1 MSTARDYIRE
11 DMNKRP
17 EQIQRE
23 ADEVRAD
30 MEHTVDDLVNQLSPG
45 QLINQAMT
53 LFRGDGN
60 RNFVQNLS
68 TQVQNNPVPAILAGV
83 GLTWLMSASK
93 QPPAAGESRPSSGA
107 VHHGVQSASAKMS
120 SATDRARSSASSV
133 TQGAKEKQQD
143 LAEGARDMGH
153 RVSDAGHQTLEA
165 SRSGAQAVRNT
176 YNDLLREQPL
186 MVGAAA
192 IAVGAALGALL
203 PRTQAEE
210 TLMSQPSPDTLSG
223 QQTSSDTA
231 SAAESSEPRGT
242 VGASDTAPG
251 VHRDAAAPSA
261 HTQGAMTTKPPAA
274 GASGPP
280 GSHSSART
288 SESGSTSPRPPS
300 DEDPTNTP

>member
-60 RNFVQNLS
+60 SNFVQNLS

-93 QPPAAGESRPSSGA
+93 QPPTAGESRPSMG
-107 VHHGVQSASAKMS
+107 GVNQGLRSASEKMS

-143 LAEGARDMGH
+143 LADSARDMGH

-165 SRSGAQAVRNT
+165 SRSGAHAVRNT

-231 SAAESSEPRGT
+231 PSESRGT
-242 VGASDTAPG
+242 VSTPEAGQS
-251 VHRDAAAPSA
+251 VRRDAATPSA
-261 HTQGAMTTKPPAA
+261 HSQGAMTTKPPAA

-280 GSHSSART
+280 GSHSPARSSEGGTASARP
-288 SESGSTSPRPPS
+288 SP
-300 DEDPTNTP
+300 DTNPTNTP